1 MRDALN
7 EITREQQAVQLKDK
21 EALKLAEA
29 ANMAALAR
37 QDEAARG
44 LARALV
50 FAEQRETEVFAEQR
64 ETEAERKASE
74 AAATMEASL
83 VATAAREAEAD
94 QRVSVALAEAAE
106 RMSEAARIA
115 DEAVRTLAAAEA
127 MMSEATRKEAEA
139 AAMLCAVA
147 EREVLASRRLSEAR
161 VATLE
166 AERREICARQLQA
179 ALDLEVGAFERARSD
194 EARREA
200 QRHADLDPN
209 LIFEAMWYGFKAG
222 PLLVH

>member
-64 ETEAERKASE
+64 ETKVFAEQRETEAERKASE
-74 AAATMEASL
+74 AAATMEPPLWPQPLGRPRLTSGSL
-83 VATAAREAEAD
+83 LRWLK
-94 QRVSVALAEAAE
+94 QPRG
-106 RMSEAARIA
+106 
-115 DEAVRTLAAAEA
+115 
-127 MMSEATRKEAEA
+127 
-139 AAMLCAVA
+139 C
-147 EREVLASRRLSEAR
+147 RRLPVSPMK
-161 VATLE
+161 L
-166 AERREICARQLQA
+166 
-179 ALDLEVGAFERARSD
+179 
-194 EARREA
+194 
-200 QRHADLDPN
+200 
-209 LIFEAMWYGFKAG
+209 
-222 PLLVH
+222 